1 MKDLMKSWSQYLL
14 SESSL
19 SRIYQ
24 HITEHDTALLTAFR
38 DDASDLSSCLDV
50 AIEGD
55 LSNKERNRDLKAT
68 LLSLGY
74 GVTAVDGSFIENYGN
89 LDKQVEVKEDSFFV
103 VNLSGRSD
111 FTETITALGTKYCQ
125 DSVLIIPQGGNGA
138 YLYGTN
144 KTDYPGID
152 STIEVGDFFGGSE
165 AEFMTRVRGRPIVF
179 KEGKGEYKL
188 DIYENHSRNSRMA
201 IRAIAKR
208 VLGEG

>member
-1 MKDLMKSWSQYLL
+1 MKDLMKNWSQYLL

-38 DDASDLSSCLDV
+38 GDASDLSSCLDV

-103 VNLSGRSD
+103 VNLSNRSD

-125 DSVLIIPQGGNGA
+125 DSVLVIPRGGDGA

-144 KTDYPGID
+144 NTDFPGID

-201 IRAIAKR
+201 IKAIAKK
-208 VLGEG
+208 VLGEN

>member
-1 MKDLMKSWSQYLL
+1 MKDLMKNWSQYLL

-38 DDASDLSSCLDV
+38 DDASDLSSCLEMAVDS
-50 AIEGD
+50 E
-55 LSNKERNRDLKAT
+55 LSNRERNRNLKAT

-103 VNLSGRSD
+103 VNLNDSSD
-111 FTETITALGTKYCQ
+111 FTEAITSLGTKYCQ
-125 DSVLIIPQGGNGA
+125 DSVLIIPQGGDGA

-144 KTDYPGID
+144 NTDFPGID

-188 DIYENHSRNSRMA
+188 DIYENYSRNSRMA
-201 IRAIAKR
+201 IKAIAKKI
-208 VLGEG
+208 LGDD

>member
-1 MKDLMKSWSQYLL
+1 MKDLMKNWSQYLL

-38 DDASDLSSCLDV
+38 DDASDLSSCLEMAVDS
-50 AIEGD
+50 E
-55 LSNKERNRDLKAT
+55 LSNKERNRNLKAT

-89 LDKQVEVKEDSFFV
+89 LDKQVEVKEDSFFI
-103 VNLSGRSD
+103 VNLNDTAD
-111 FTETITALGTKYCQ
+111 FTEAITSLSTKYCQ

-144 KTDYPGID
+144 NTDYPGID

-208 VLGEG
+208 VIGED

>member
-1 MKDLMKSWSQYLL
+1 MKDLMKNWSQYLL

-38 DDASDLSSCLDV
+38 DNASDLSSCLETAVD
-50 AIEGD
+50 AE
-55 LSNKERNRDLKAT
+55 LSNKERNRNLKAT

-103 VNLSGRSD
+103 VNLNDGPN
-111 FTETITALGTKYCQ
+111 FTEAITSLGTKYCQ
-125 DSVLIIPQGGNGA
+125 DSVLIIPQGGGGA

-144 KTDYPGID
+144 NSDFPGID

-201 IRAIAKR
+201 IRAIAKK
-208 VLGEG
+208 VLGEE

>member
-1 MKDLMKSWSQYLL
+1 MKDLMKNWSRYLL

-24 HITEHDTALLTAFR
+24 HVTEHDTALLTAFR

-50 AIEGD
+50 AAEGN

-103 VNLSGRSD
+103 VNLNGRSD
-111 FTETITALGTKYCQ
+111 FTETITGLGTKYCQ
-125 DSVLIIPQGGNGA
+125 DSVLIVPQGGDGA

-144 KTDYPGID
+144 NTDFPGID

-201 IRAIAKR
+201 IKAIAKK
-208 VLGEG
+208 VLGED

>member
-14 SESSL
+14 TESSL

-38 DDASDLSSCLDV
+38 DDASDLSSCLEV
-50 AIEGD
+50 AVDAG
-55 LSNKERNRDLKAT
+55 LSNKERNRNLQAT

-103 VNLSGRSD
+103 VNLNNSPD
-111 FTETITALGTKYCQ
+111 FTEAITGLGTKYCQ
-125 DSVLIIPQGGNGA
+125 DSVLIIPQGGDGA

-144 KTDYPGID
+144 NSDFPGIE

-179 KEGKGEYKL
+179 KEAKGEYKL
-188 DIYENHSRNSRMA
+188 DIYENYSRNSRMA
-201 IRAIAKR
+201 IKAIAKR
-208 VLGEG
+208 VLGKD